1 MTFTDSLDVKK
12 WFRFAQNDYVSAVAL
27 SERFRPSIEVVCYL
41 CQQSA
46 EKILKA
52 YNIATENKLTRIHVL
67 RDLLDKCEHYSHDF
81 NILLESCTKLTPY
94 MSLARYPSNI
104 DITDYDMKQA
114 LIHALKILD
123 FTKAKLEEL
132 GFVPDVEPAFNGD
145 R

>member
-1 MTFTDSLDVKK
+1 MTFTDSLDVRK
-12 WFRFAQNDYVSAVAL
+12 WIRFAQNDYDTAILV
-27 SERFRPSIEVVCYL
+27 SERFRPPIEVVCYL

-52 YNIATENKLTRIHVL
+52 YNIATENKLTRIHAL
-67 RDLLDKCEHYSHDF
+67 RDLLDKCECYSPDF

-114 LIHALKILD
+114 LIHARKILE

-132 GFVPDVEPAFNGD
+132 GFVPEVDPAQNG
-145 R
+145 

>member
-1 MTFTDSLDVKK
+1 MISTDSLDVKK
-12 WFRFAQNDYVSAVAL
+12 WIRFAQNDYDTAILV
-27 SERFRPSIEVVCYL
+27 SERFRPPIEVVCYL

-52 YNIATENKLTRIHVL
+52 YNIATERKLTKIHTL
-67 RDLLDKCEHYSHDF
+67 RDLLDKCEQYSKDF

-114 LIHALKILD
+114 LIHARKILD
-123 FTKAKLEEL
+123 FTKSKLEEL
-132 GFVPDVEPAFNGD
+132 GFALEAEPPQN